1 MAIQDVF
8 EAALACDVDG
18 TPRKM
23 MVGADPFT

>member
-1 MAIQDVF
+1 MATQDVF
-8 EAALACDVDG
+8 ESVLACDVDG